1 VPLKAGGIGPEP
13 APSPETTPL
22 ASVALARSGA
32 IRVPL
37 RPLTWARAFGPAPRH
52 GRAAGLMEYELP
64 KSNSGDSIQT

>member
-1 VPLKAGGIGPEP
+1 VEFK
-13 APSPETTPL
+13 TPL
-22 ASVALARSGA
+22 ACVALARSGA

-52 GRAAGLMEYELP
+52 RRAADSKKYGLP